1 MDFRLLHNW
10 RKKKMRRSSLL
21 LLFAVGFM
29 LPGCVTRYI
38 VVSEVA
44 KSDLQVVVFTDD
56 TGKGEELL
64 AALAKRGYDND
75 HNHVAAP
82 TDDGPLIKWGGAS
95 AAQIEEIAAF
105 VEGRYEVELER
116 DRGFKLDDYSVFITL
131 PSGGKTGTV
140 TDVDR
145 EDLRVVVFTSDTARG
160 NQFLAALQ
168 PLGYT
173 NDENYAT
180 DEPNDDFNIKWG
192 AASDAMID
200 EISELADSTFD
211 IEIDRQHSFEA
222 DDHDVFVN
230 LPFGDS
236 VAEGQGTWDKAEIEI
251 TVFCDSEELGKA
263 VLSELSD
270 LGYDNDENEVLSGP
284 NDDFNLKYGGL
295 PEAMLDEIAG
305 SLEAEF
311 GTEFRRS
318 KDFDE
323 TNRQVFINLP
333 KQD

>member
-1 MDFRLLHNW
+1 
-10 RKKKMRRSSLL
+10 MRRSSLL
-21 LLFAVGFM
+21 LLFAVGLT

-64 AALAKRGYDND
+64 KALAKRGYDND

-131 PSGGKTGTV
+131 PSGGQPGTAS
-140 TDVDR
+140 DVER
-145 EDLRVVVFTSDTARG
+145 ESLRVVVFTSDTARG
-160 NQFLAALQ
+160 NQLLAALR

-200 EISELADSTFD
+200 EISGLADSAFG
-211 IEIDRQHSFEA
+211 IELDRQHSFEA

-230 LPFGDS
+230 LPFDDS
-236 VAEGQGTWDKAEIEI
+236 SGGWDKADVEI
-251 TVFCDSEELGKA
+251 TIFCDSADLGRDVLGKLAELGY
-263 VLSELSD
+263 SNED
-270 LGYDNDENEVLSGP
+270 NEVLASP
-284 NDDFNLKYGGL
+284 NDDFNIKYGGL
-295 PEAMLDEIAG
+295 PDTMLAEIAG
-305 SLEAEF
+305 ALKAEF
-311 GTEFRRS
+311 HADFLRS
-318 KDFDE
+318 KDFGE

-333 KQD
+333 KER

>member
-1 MDFRLLHNW
+1 
-10 RKKKMRRSSLL
+10 MRRSFLL
-21 LLFAVGFM
+21 LLFAVGLM

-64 AALAKRGYDND
+64 QALAKRGYDND
-75 HNHVAAP
+75 HNHVAVP

-131 PSGGKTGTV
+131 PSGGKAETV
-140 TDVDR
+140 TDVER
-145 EDLRVVVFTSDTARG
+145 EDLRIVIFTSDTARG
-160 NQFLAALQ
+160 NQLLSALR

-173 NDENYAT
+173 NDENYST
-180 DEPNDDFNIKWG
+180 DEPNEDFNIKWG
-192 AASDAMID
+192 AATDTMID
-200 EISELADSTFD
+200 EIIELADSTFD
-211 IEIDRQHSFEA
+211 IELDRQHSFET

-236 VAEGQGTWDKAEIEI
+236 VAERHSTWDKAEIEI
-251 TVFCDSEELGKA
+251 TVFCDSEDLGKD

-270 LGYDNDENEVLSGP
+270 LGYNNEENEVLSGP

-295 PEAMLDEIAG
+295 PETMLDEIAG
-305 SLEAEF
+305 SLEAKF
-311 GTEFRRS
+311 KTEFRRS
-318 KDFDE
+318 KDFGD
-323 TNRQVFINLP
+323 TNQQVFINLP
-333 KQD
+333 KKD